1 MSDQTTDASA
11 LIRIRD
17 LPVLAPRAEGVD
29 DHSYLA
35 GYWAKGD
42 LARDSVGI
50 VHSFPYA
57 HFNRLLDDDLTR
69 QIETEGI
76 RMRGINSGPV
86 FDFFANSLLTSNGA
100 AHKARRTPLARSFAF
115 PMMKALRPEVAA
127 TADELIEPLKTR
139 QSVDILEE
147 IAGPMPALIIARV
160 LGVPSADVPY
170 FTKLVYSAIRALAVR
185 SDAVLREAEVD
196 MGRLTDYVDTLMA
209 ARRAKPE
216 DDFLTNYLKA
226 AEESPL
232 SEDEIRI
239 TIVTLILAGSDTT
252 RATMAMA
259 LARLLEH
266 RDQWEM
272 MVAEPD
278 TWKAPAVEEGLRF
291 DPVVGAL
298 GRIAITE
305 FELSGVRIVPGTVL
319 SPSMLTTMRDPAVFG
334 DPHRF
339 DITRTD
345 HPRYSP
351 AFGGGVHRCL
361 GEALA
366 RIELEEA
373 LAAFARHWPEAQVL
387 GDMPSLRGLSG
398 TRGITGMQVAPG
410 G

>member
-1 MSDQTTDASA
+1 MTDQTTDTNA
-11 LIRIRD
+11 LMRIRD
-17 LPVLAPRAEGVD
+17 LPVFTRRAEGVD
-29 DHSYLA
+29 DFSYLRE
-35 GYWAKGD
+35 YWAQGD

-57 HFNRLLDDDLTR
+57 HFNRLLDDNLTR

-86 FDFFANSLLTSNGA
+86 FDFFANSLLTSNGNV
-100 AHKARRTPLARSFAF
+100 HKARRTPLAKSFAF

-127 TADELIEPLKTR
+127 TADALIEPLKAR
-139 QSVDILEE
+139 DSVDILEE
-147 IAGPMPALIIARV
+147 IAGPMPALIISRV

-185 SDAVLREAEVD
+185 SDAVIREAEAD
-196 MGRLTDYVDTLMA
+196 MGRLIDYVDTLLA
-209 ARRAKPE
+209 ARRAKAE
-216 DDFLTNYLKA
+216 DDFLSGYLSA
-226 AEESPL
+226 VADSSL

-239 TIVTLILAGSDTT
+239 TIVSLILAGSDTT
-252 RATMAMA
+252 RASMAMM

-272 MVAEPD
+272 LVEDSD
-278 TWKAPAVEEGLRF
+278 TWKTPAVEEGLRY

-319 SPSMLTTMRDPAVFG
+319 SPSMLTTMRDPSVFN
-334 DPHRF
+334 DPDRF
-339 DITRTD
+339 DITRQD
-345 HPRYSP
+345 HPRHSP

-373 LAAFARHWPEAQVL
+373 LAAFARHWPDAKVV
-387 GDMPSLRGLSG
+387 GDPPSLRGLSG
-398 TRGITGMQVAPG
+398 TRGITAMQVSPG

>member
-1 MSDQTTDASA
+1 MSDQTTESTE
-11 LIRIRD
+11 LRRIRE
-17 LPVLAPRAEGVD
+17 LPVFTPRAEGVD
-29 DHSYLA
+29 DHDYLA
-35 GYWAKGD
+35 GYWAQGD

-57 HFNRLLDDDLTR
+57 NFNRLLDDNLTR

-127 TADELIEPLKTR
+127 TANELIEPLKSSE
-139 QSVDILEE
+139 SVDILED

-160 LGVPSADVPY
+160 LGVPSEDVPF

-185 SDAVLREAEVD
+185 SDAVIREAETD
-196 MGRLTDYVDTLMA
+196 MGRLTEYVDTLLA
-209 ARRAKPE
+209 ARRARPE
-216 DDFLTNYLKA
+216 EDFLTNYLKA
-226 AEESPL
+226 VEDSPL

-252 RATMAMA
+252 RATMAMT

-266 RDQWEM
+266 RDQWDMLVSDPE
-272 MVAEPD
+272 A
-278 TWKAPAVEEGLRF
+278 WKTPAVEEGLRY

-305 FELSGVRIVPGTVL
+305 FELSGVRIVPGTVI
-319 SPSMLTTMRDPAVFG
+319 SPSMLTTMRDPAVFT

-339 DITRTD
+339 DITRSD

-373 LAAFARHWPEAQVL
+373 LAAFARHWPNAKLVGE
-387 GDMPSLRGLSG
+387 MPSLRGISG
-398 TRGITGMQVAPG
+398 TRGITGMQVEPG
-410 G
+410 D